1 MALERE
7 RILPREIEEEMKSS
21 FLDYSMSVIVARA
34 LPDVRDGLK
43 PVHRRILY
51 AMNELSLAHNKPY
64 KKCARI
70 VGEVL
75 GKYHPHGDMAVY
87 DAMVRMAQDFSLR
100 YPLVNGQGNFGSVDG
115 DPAAA
120 MRYTEAR
127 LSRVADEVLRDIDKQ
142 TVPFVDNF
150 DGSLKEPALLP
161 SLLPGLLVN
170 GSSGIAVG
178 MATNI
183 PPHNLG
189 EVCDGL
195 TALIEDPELAPEKL
209 LKVIKGP
216 DFPTGGSIMGV
227 SGIRDAYLTG
237 RGKLTIRGKVS
248 VETAKSGKESIIISE
263 LPYEVNKANLIEK
276 IAELVKEKKID
287 GISDLRDESDRDG
300 MRVVIDLKRDA
311 DPRVTVNQLY
321 QHTQLQSGYG
331 IIMLALVDGVPR
343 VLPLKEVLQK
353 FIEFRVE
360 VVTKRTKFELAEAE
374 KRAHILEGLKI
385 AIANID
391 EVVRIIK
398 KSPTVDEARA
408 SLMKKFKLSEVQAQA
423 ILDMT
428 LKRLTSLET
437 KKIDEEYEELIKLI
451 NKLKGI
457 LDSKR
462 RLLGVIRE
470 EIAELKKKYADDR
483 RTEITA
489 ATEEKFSVEDL
500 IAEEDMVITISHAGY
515 IKRLS
520 VSAYKRQGR
529 GGKGVTGMTTREEDF
544 VEGMFIASTHH
555 YILFFTDKGRCYWLK
570 VYEIPEGGRAAKGRQ
585 ISNLLELKPDET
597 IAAYITVK
605 EFDEQHY
612 VVMSTREGTIK
623 KTALSEFSN
632 PRKAGIIAATVDGK
646 DRLIEAKMT
655 DGSEDIILV
664 TNQGQACR
672 FHESDVRAMGR
683 AAAGVR
689 GITLDKKD
697 FVIGMVA
704 VKREGSLLTV
714 CEKGFGKRSEIE
726 EYRVTRR
733 GGKGVITMKITDK
746 TGPVVA
752 VKEVV
757 DSDELMIIS
766 AGGQVIRLSLKNVRV
781 MGRATQGVRL
791 INLEDKDKVV
801 DVARLAAKD
810 EEENGNGSQEE

>member
-1 MALERE
+1 MRA
-7 RILPREIEEEMKSS
+7 SY
-21 FLDYSMSVIVARA
+21 LDYSMSVIVGRA

-51 AMNELSLAHNKPY
+51 AMSELGLAHNKPY

-75 GKYHPHGDMAVY
+75 GKYHPHGDLAVY

-100 YPLVNGQGNFGSVDG
+100 YPLVDGQGNFGSVDG
-115 DPAAA
+115 DPPAA

-127 LSRVADEVLRDIDKQ
+127 LSRIADEVLRDIDKN
-142 TVPFVDNF
+142 TVNFVDNF
-150 DGSLKEPALLP
+150 DGSLQEPALLP
-161 SLLPGLLVN
+161 SVLPGLLAN

-189 EVCDGL
+189 EVCD
-195 TALIEDPELAPEKL
+195 ALMAVIDDPEVAPEKL

-216 DFPTGGSIMGV
+216 DFPTGGMIMGV

-237 RGKLTIRGKVS
+237 RGKLTVRGKVS
-248 VETAKSGKESIIISE
+248 VETAKNGKESIIVSE
-263 LPYEVNKANLIEK
+263 LPYEVNKASLIEK
-276 IAELVKEKKID
+276 IAELVKDKKVD
-287 GISDLRDESDRDG
+287 NISDLRDESDRDG
-300 MRVVIDLKRDA
+300 MRIVIDLKRDS
-311 DPRVTVNQLY
+311 DPRVTINQLY
-321 QHTQLQSGYG
+321 QHTQLQNGFG
-331 IIMLALVDGVPR
+331 IIMLALVDGVPK
-343 VLPLKEVLQK
+343 VLNLKQILAEFVK
-353 FIEFRVE
+353 FRVD
-360 VVTKRTKFELAEAE
+360 VVTRRTRFELAEAE

-398 KSPTVDEARA
+398 KSPTVEAARA
-408 SLMKKFKLSEVQAQA
+408 ALMKRFKLSEIQTQA

-437 KKIDEEYEELIKLI
+437 RKIDEEYEELIKLI
-451 NKLKGI
+451 ARLKGI
-457 LDSKR
+457 LESKR
-462 RLLGVIRE
+462 RMMGVIRE
-470 EIAELKKKYADDR
+470 EIAELRKKYGDER
-483 RTEITA
+483 RTEIRTA
-489 ATEEKFSVEDL
+489 AEEKFSVEDL

-555 YILFFTDKGRCYWLK
+555 YILFFTDRGRCYWLK

-585 ISNLLELKPDET
+585 ISNVLELKSDEQV
-597 IAAYITVK
+597 AAYIAVK
-605 EFDEQHY
+605 EFDESHY
-612 VVMSTREGTIK
+612 VVMSTRDGTIK
-623 KTALSEFSN
+623 KTALSEFAN
-632 PRKAGIIAATVDGK
+632 PRKAGIIAATVDAK

-655 DGSEDIILV
+655 DGSEDVILV
-664 TNQGQACR
+664 THTGQACR

-683 AAAGVR
+683 AAGGVR
-689 GITLDKKD
+689 GITLEKRDY
-697 FVIGMVA
+697 VVGMVA

-714 CEKGFGKRSEIE
+714 CEKGFGKRSEID

-733 GGKGVITMKITDK
+733 GGKGVITMKVTDK

-766 AGGQVIRLSLKNVRV
+766 AGGQVIRLALKNVRV

-791 INLEDKDKVV
+791 INLDEKDKVC

-810 EEENGNGSQEE
+810 EEENGNGGGENGQ